1 MEVDYYEELVHYI
14 EDLYEGLHI
23 FSSSSLK
30 VARSREYFNFLDH
43 EGNSI
48 ETSNP
53 KEENAR
59 EVLVGSDFNRK
70 GLSEILTQSMR
81 GRVLENGLMTRSK
94 GKTSKER
101 YNEVGFN
108 VVRFLDQIVRDKR
121 NNLEKV
127 EHKDIYVNC
136 EKQGLGG
143 HVGLKHAR

>member
-1 MEVDYYEELVHYI
+1 MELVHYI
-14 EDLYEGLHI
+14 EYLYEGLHI

-30 VARSREYFNFLDH
+30 VAMSREYFNLLDH

-48 ETSNP
+48 KTSNP
-53 KEENAR
+53 KEDNAR
-59 EVLVGSDFNRK
+59 EILVGPDFNRK

-81 GRVLENGLMTRSK
+81 GWVLENGLMTRSK

-108 VVRFLDQIVRDKR
+108 AVRFPNQIVRDKR

-127 EHKDIYVNC
+127 EHQDIYFNC

-143 HVGLKHAR
+143 LVGFKHAR